1 MQSIL
6 KELLLLVY
14 LGGLRE
20 FNQGQIL
27 YVIFPGKNKQ
37 TKSYMKCI
45 LLNF

>member
-20 FNQGQIL
+20 FNQAQIL
-27 YVIFPGKNKQ
+27 SNIPRETNKV
-37 TKSYMKCI
+37 T
-45 LLNF
+45 